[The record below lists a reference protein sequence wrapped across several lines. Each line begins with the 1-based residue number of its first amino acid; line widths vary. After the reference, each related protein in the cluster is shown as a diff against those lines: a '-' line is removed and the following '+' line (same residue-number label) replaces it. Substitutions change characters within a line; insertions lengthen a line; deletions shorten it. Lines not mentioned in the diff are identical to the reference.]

1 MSAPEILTN
10 PIAARRWSLGHQAS
24 AHRAAL
30 VPTMGALHDGHLA
43 LVDVAR
49 RHADHV
55 MVSVFVN
62 PTQFNRAEDFESY
75 PRVVD
80 DDLAICAAHGVD
92 AVYLPSADAMYP
104 AGFDTRIEPG
114 SIASRW
120 EGEHR
125 AGHFSGV
132 ATVVMKLLNACVPNV
147 AVFGSKDLQQ
157 LAVIRRTVRDLDLG
171 VDIVAADTVR
181 EADGLAMSSRNR
193 RLDPIARHSALS
205 IYQGL
210 QAAVASAHAGHELEA
225 IERAARA
232 SIDRSADEIDYVAVV
247 DTTTFERPMA
257 IVDGCDYSLIVAA
270 WFGGVRLIDNVSL
283 PRRV

>member
-1 MSAPEILTN
+1 
-10 PIAARRWSLGHQAS
+10 
-24 AHRAAL
+24 
-30 VPTMGALHDGHLA
+30 
-43 LVDVAR
+43 
-49 RHADHV
+49 
-55 MVSVFVN
+55 
-62 PTQFNRAEDFESY
+62 
-75 PRVVD
+75 
-80 DDLAICAAHGVD
+80 
-92 AVYLPSADAMYP
+92 
-104 AGFDTRIEPG
+104 
-114 SIASRW
+114 
-120 EGEHR
+120 
-125 AGHFSGV
+125 
-132 ATVVMKLLNACVPNV
+132 MKLLNACVPNV